1 MLVLRR
7 KKNEG
12 LVLNDNITLTVVDIR
27 GDQVRLG
34 VVCPKEVPV
43 HRQELYDA
51 SHGHRPPP
59 EPRPLSPHEEPFLRA
74 IAADPADE
82 ATRLVYADWLEEQ
95 GDPLGEFL
103 RLQCQAKGLERRERE
118 LWAQHGAAWA
128 ASLPPAVWAGP

>member
-1 MLVLRR
+1 MLVLNR
-7 KKNEG
+7 KKYEG

-27 GDQVRLG
+27 GDQVRLA

-51 SHGHRPPP
+51 IHGHRPLP
-59 EPRPLSPHEEPFLRA
+59 EPRPLSLHEEPFLRA

-82 ATRLVYADWLEEQ
+82 ATRLVYADWLEER

-103 RLQCQAKGLERRERE
+103 RLQCQAKGLERRMRA
-118 LWAQHGAAWA
+118 LWAEHGAAWA